1 MATMTPPLATA
12 KSNSNTNKLCTE
24 LEKLFCDNFVTYYK
38 SHGYHF
44 NVDGP
49 MFAQDHG
56 LLEEIY
62 DFLWTQHD
70 MLGEQIRQMDK
81 PVPCS
86 LKEILSISNIVECD
100 GPKKPSKEM
109 FTWMNKD
116 FDQLIDCA
124 QSLYD
129 EADMSSYGGLAT
141 LIGDY
146 IKDLSKLNWKVK
158 ATLGKSFK

>member
-1 MATMTPPLATA
+1 MAMTPPQP
-12 KSNSNTNKLCTE
+12 KSNNLITQLTQ
-24 LEKLFCDNFVTYYK
+24 LYADNFVTYYK

-49 MFAQDHG
+49 MFAQDHA

-62 DFLWTQHD
+62 DFLWAQHD

-86 LKEILSISNIVECD
+86 LKEVLSMSDITECD
-100 GPKKPSKEM
+100 SPKKPSKEM
-109 FTWMNKD
+109 FTWLNQD
-116 FDQLIDCA
+116 FDCLIEYA
-124 QSLYD
+124 QKLYD
-129 EADMSSYGGLAT
+129 DADMQSYGGLAT

-158 ATLGKSFK
+158 ATIGKSFK

>member
-1 MATMTPPLATA
+1 MAMAPPQP
-12 KSNSNTNKLCTE
+12 KSNNLVTLLTQ
-24 LEKLFCDNFVTYYK
+24 LYADNFVTYYK

-49 MFAQDHG
+49 MFAQDHA

-62 DFLWTQHD
+62 DFLWAQHD

-81 PVPCS
+81 AVPCS
-86 LKEILSISNIVECD
+86 LKDILKMTDIIECD
-100 GPKKPSKEM
+100 SPQKSSKEM

-116 FDQLIDCA
+116 FDALLADA
-124 QSLYD
+124 QTLYD
-129 EADMSSYGGLAT
+129 DADLSSQGGLAT

-146 IKDLSKLNWKVK
+146 LKDLSKLNWKVK
-158 ATLGKSFK
+158 ATIGKSFK

>member
-1 MATMTPPLATA
+1 LITLLTQLYA
-12 KSNSNTNKLCTE
+12 
-24 LEKLFCDNFVTYYK
+24 DNFVTYYK

-49 MFAQDHG
+49 MFAQDHA

-86 LKEILSISNIVECD
+86 LKEVLGMTDIIECD
-100 GPKKPSKEM
+100 SPKKPSKEM
-109 FTWMNKD
+109 FTWLNQD
-116 FDQLIDCA
+116 FNCLIECA
-124 QSLYD
+124 QKLYD
-129 EADMSSYGGLAT
+129 DADMQSYGGLAT
-141 LIGDY
+141 LVGDY

-158 ATLGKSFK
+158 ATIGKSFK

>member
-1 MATMTPPLATA
+1 MAMTPPQP
-12 KSNSNTNKLCTE
+12 KSNSLITQLTE
-24 LEKLFCDNFVTYYK
+24 LYANNFVTYYR

-44 NVDGP
+44 NVEGP
-49 MFAQDHG
+49 MFSQDHA

-81 PVPCS
+81 AVPCS
-86 LKEILSISNIVECD
+86 LKEVLKLTDIIECD
-100 GPKKPSKEM
+100 SPQKTSKEM
-109 FTWMNKD
+109 FTWLNKD
-116 FDQLIDCA
+116 FDCLIDYA
-124 QSLYD
+124 QTLYD
-129 EADMSSYGGLAT
+129 DADLSSQGGLAT

>member
-1 MATMTPPLATA
+1 MATMTPPQP
-12 KSNSNTNKLCTE
+12 KSNSLITMLTQ
-24 LEKLFCDNFVTYYK
+24 LYADNFVTYYK

-49 MFAQDHG
+49 MFAQDHA

-81 PVPCS
+81 GVPCS
-86 LKEILSISNIVECD
+86 LKEILSMTDIVECD
-100 GPKKPSKEM
+100 TPKKPSKEM
-109 FTWMNKD
+109 FTWLNQD
-116 FDQLIDCA
+116 FDDLIEDA
-124 QSLYD
+124 QELYD
-129 EADMSSYGGLAT
+129 AADMQSYGGLAT
-141 LIGDY
+141 LVGDY

-158 ATLGKSFK
+158 ATIGKSFK

>member
-1 MATMTPPLATA
+1 MAMTPPQP
-12 KSNSNTNKLCTE
+12 KSNSLITQLTE
-24 LEKLFCDNFVTYYK
+24 LYANNFVTYYK

-44 NVDGP
+44 NVEGP
-49 MFAQDHG
+49 MFDQDHA

-81 PVPCS
+81 AVPCS
-86 LKEILSISNIVECD
+86 LKEVLKLTDIIECD
-100 GPKKPSKEM
+100 SPQKTSKEM
-109 FTWMNKD
+109 FTWLNKD
-116 FDQLIDCA
+116 FDCLIDYA
-124 QSLYD
+124 QTLYD
-129 EADMSSYGGLAT
+129 DADLSSQGGLAT

>member
-1 MATMTPPLATA
+1 MAMTPPQP
-12 KSNSNTNKLCTE
+12 KSNSLITQLTE
-24 LEKLFCDNFVTYYK
+24 LYANNFVTYYK

-44 NVDGP
+44 NVEGP
-49 MFAQDHG
+49 MFAQDHA

-81 PVPCS
+81 AVPCS
-86 LKEILSISNIVECD
+86 LKEVLKLTDIIECD
-100 GPKKPSKEM
+100 SPQKTSKEM
-109 FTWMNKD
+109 FTWLNKD
-116 FDQLIDCA
+116 FDCLIDYA
-124 QSLYD
+124 QTLYD
-129 EADMSSYGGLAT
+129 DADLSSQGGLAT